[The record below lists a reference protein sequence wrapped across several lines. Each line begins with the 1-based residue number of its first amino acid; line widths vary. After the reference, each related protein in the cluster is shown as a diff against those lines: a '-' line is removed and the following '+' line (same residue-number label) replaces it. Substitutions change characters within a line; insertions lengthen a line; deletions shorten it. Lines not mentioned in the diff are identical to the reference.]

1 MGQSLRIRH
10 PACALLRKLISPYGY
25 GTKDALGYHR
35 PTNKALVDDY
45 NTRGYIRGL
54 TNAQMMDH
62 FEGRSTVYFWAD
74 GRIRTPRALICI
86 DIDCH
91 KFGSLAAALIFAK
104 YLAETIFPGL
114 YIEPSTNG
122 KGVHAYLII
131 DKRGFGDLYLHG
143 LCRLLDE
150 TLKVV
155 HREWQA
161 GNPHLPVE
169 GVEIKGHPPRIEWTR
184 DGRIDEFTS
193 GQFVKLPREMLS
205 RFDEFARTT
214 VLDDRRINDLYRRH
228 KDRPVILAMPAS
240 QPAGKGRSLTGCA
253 VKQADL
259 DRWDAYLTLARELLP
274 RPIKTSGREVA
285 TAEDMAV
292 FLLILE
298 ACTNAMNAD
307 GSLPTAR
314 IRENWEVLHAN
325 GDVQRPWVAKRYTA
339 LRNHLSREGQL
350 DWEDSRYIPGS
361 LSPTGEGQAAKW
373 RASESLMQRIED
385 AKCPSRQ
392 GAGSQ
397 GSLDLL
403 RLSEGEED
411 LYGDNISNSVPEQ
424 PVPRWIIAL
433 KRANYVQPTLDPSIG
448 RLRLAG

>member
-1 MGQSLRIRH
+1 MTVRIRH

-62 FEGRSTVYFWAD
+62 FEGRSTLYFWAD

-104 YLAETIFPGL
+104 YLADTLFPGL
-114 YIEPSTNG
+114 YFEPSTNG

-214 VLDDRRINDLYRRH
+214 VLDDRRINDLYRRQGSSRH
-228 KDRPVILAMPAS
+228 PGDARLTTGRQGQVAHGLRGQAGRPGPVGRLPDPRAGAAAPTHQDQRQGGGHRRGHGGLPADPRGLHQRHERGRFAAHGQDPRELGSPPRERRRAAPVGREAVHRPAESPVAGGATGLGGLSLHSRIAEPDRRGSGGEVASLGVADAEDRGCQMPD
-240 QPAGKGRSLTGCA
+240 PAGC
-253 VKQADL
+253 
-259 DRWDAYLTLARELLP
+259 RE
-274 RPIKTSGREVA
+274 
-285 TAEDMAV
+285 
-292 FLLILE
+292 
-298 ACTNAMNAD
+298 
-307 GSLPTAR
+307 
-314 IRENWEVLHAN
+314 
-325 GDVQRPWVAKRYTA
+325 
-339 LRNHLSREGQL
+339 
-350 DWEDSRYIPGS
+350 PG
-361 LSPTGEGQAAKW
+361 
-373 RASESLMQRIED
+373 ES
-385 AKCPSRQ
+385 
-392 GAGSQ
+392 
-397 GSLDLL
+397 
-403 RLSEGEED
+403 
-411 LYGDNISNSVPEQ
+411 
-424 PVPRWIIAL
+424 
-433 KRANYVQPTLDPSIG
+433 
-448 RLRLAG
+448 